1 MAKAKLARIKI
12 SPYDSVKKIAEL
24 AGLDTSDEAG
34 SENVFYNGKYLFV
47 TVKQDVLDAA
57 YATYLSDLENNLL
70 KDKRKDKSERIAK
83 KAFNFIEEKYPV
95 FRQQFFQALF
105 TEAVALGLTNRVTY
119 IKGLLDWCKSV
130 VEYTNTL
137 DDQLETMTSAQE
149 IGALFPDFSSFEEN
163 DPQVT
168 IKGALAIED

>member
-1 MAKAKLARIKI
+1 MKYTLL
-12 SPYDSVKKIAEL
+12 VL
-24 AGLDTSDEAG
+24 TSLLTFV
-34 SENVFYNGKYLFV
+34 VFGQEKCGTEEYTHL
-47 TVKQDVLDAA
+47 
-57 YATYLSDLENNLL
+57 
-70 KDKRKDKSERIAK
+70 
-83 KAFNFIEEKYPV
+83 IEEKYPV

-149 IGALFPDFSSFEEN
+149 IGALFPDFSSFEES
-163 DPQVT
+163 DPEVT